1 MVIVLMG
8 YGFSVCNNPRDSYLL
23 KIGIHEHGPLASVRR
38 RQSELFGDHSS
49 PRQAGGRDVYTLY
62 SPSRSYCKGYK
73 HAIPEFRAFPQAML
87 DDISVLVANQREL
100 DTIGFSEHGF
110 NLSGSGTY
118 SRNDFSVMSHI
129 LRTLRLRRRRIL
141 CNDSNLP
148 QWPQN
153 DRQFY
158 AARYRRGQLQILNEI
173 IHSLEQRLNEALTSN
188 SDRPLNELLDLKQ
201 ILHRTPNPLRS
212 RLQAGLDAA
221 FGTHKPSLLKE
232 AGWEDA
238 VMALWVCTLWITF
251 ITQGEMIK
259 DRLGIGRKLIDW
271 IRYMHEHYP
280 PGKSDPD
287 YGAAFCTDARYQAQ
301 QEGKAN
307 SKDGREDKDRSGGK
321 RPLSTDAE
329 LEDANQIQLIR
340 YTEEITSMIK
350 AAAARDPQCLFA
362 HPLWCGDLVRWAFR
376 IANAEA
382 VNVPA
387 RDEGPESSDRLALFL
402 EERKGQL
409 ERGVETSEDR

>member
-8 YGFSVCNNPRDSYLL
+8 YGFSICNNPRDSYLL

-49 PRQAGGRDVYTLY
+49 PTQAGGRDVYTLY
-62 SPSRSYCKGYK
+62 SPSRSYCKEYK
-73 HAIPEFRAFPQAML
+73 HTIPEFRAFPQAML

-118 SRNDFSVMSHI
+118 SRNDFSVMSHV

-148 QWPQN
+148 QWPRN

-158 AARYRRGQLQILNEI
+158 AARYRQGQLQILNEI
-173 IHSLEQRLNEALTSN
+173 INPLEQRLNKALTSN
-188 SDRPLNELLDLKQ
+188 GDGAVSELLDLKQ
-201 ILHRTPNPLRS
+201 ILHHTPYPLRS
-212 RLQAGLDAA
+212 RFRAGLDAA
-221 FGTHKPSLLKE
+221 FGTHKPSLLRE

-238 VMALWVCTLWITF
+238 VMALWVCTLWLAF
-251 ITQGEMIK
+251 IVQGEEIR
-259 DRLGIGRKLIDW
+259 DRLGIGRELANW
-271 IRYMHEHYP
+271 IIYMSEHYAP
-280 PGKSDPD
+280 VKPEQDHV
-287 YGAAFCTDARYQAQ
+287 AAVCTNNHVSTQQQANGEGDGEKEARL
-301 QEGKAN
+301 
-307 SKDGREDKDRSGGK
+307 R
-321 RPLSTDAE
+321 STDAE
-329 LEDANQIQLIR
+329 VEDENQTKLIR
-340 YTEEITSMIK
+340 YTEEIASMVK

-362 HPLWCGDLVRWAFR
+362 HPLWCGDLVRWGFR

-382 VNVPA
+382 VNVLA
-387 RDEGPESSDRLALFL
+387 RDEDPESSDRLALFL
-402 EERKGQL
+402 EEREGQL
-409 ERGVETSEDR
+409 ETGVGD